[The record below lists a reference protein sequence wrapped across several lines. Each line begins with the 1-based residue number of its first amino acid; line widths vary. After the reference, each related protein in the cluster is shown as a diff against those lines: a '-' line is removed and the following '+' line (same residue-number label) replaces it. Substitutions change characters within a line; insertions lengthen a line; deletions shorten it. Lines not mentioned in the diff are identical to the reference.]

1 MNWFRKHLKLGS
13 RLALMALVLQFALS
27 FGHFH
32 AFAEK
37 AAPATRTSPTK
48 VAPASSEAVLT
59 QDTATETS
67 RKQQPSND
75 DRDHPAAAVCA
86 ICAVISLAG
95 GALFAAPPVLL
106 LPQPV
111 DLLYLATDAKFVH
124 LNSVRLAFQSRAP
137 PIS

>member
-1 MNWFRKHLKLGS
+1 
-13 RLALMALVLQFALS
+13 MALVLQFALS

-48 VAPASSEAVLT
+48 VAPASSEAVHA

-75 DRDHPAAAVCA
+75 DRDHPAVACA

>member
-32 AFAEK
+32 AFAET

-48 VAPASSEAVLT
+48 VAPASSEAVHT

-75 DRDHPAAAVCA
+75 DRDHPAAACA

>member
-27 FGHFH
+27 FGHYH

-37 AAPATRTSPTK
+37 AAPATRISPTK

-75 DRDHPAAAVCA
+75 DRDHPATACA

-95 GALFAAPPVLL
+95 GALFAAPPMLL

-111 DLLYLATDAKFVH
+111 DLLYIATDAKFVH

>member
-13 RLALMALVLQFALS
+13 RLALMALIFQFALS

-48 VAPASSEAVLT
+48 VAPAGSDAVLT

-75 DRDHPAAAVCA
+75 DRDHPAGACA
-86 ICAVISLAG
+86 ICAVLSLAG
-95 GALFAAPPVLL
+95 TALFAAPPVLL

-111 DLLYLATDAKFVH
+111 DLLDLATDAGFLHVQ
-124 LNSVRLAFQSRAP
+124 SARSAFESRAP
-137 PIS
+137 PLS

>member
-48 VAPASSEAVLT
+48 VAPASSEAVHT

-75 DRDHPAAAVCA
+75 DHDHPAAACA

-106 LPQPV
+106 RPQPV

>member
-27 FGHFH
+27 FGHYH
-32 AFAEK
+32 AFAGK
-37 AAPATRTSPTK
+37 AAPATGTSPTK
-48 VAPASSEAVLT
+48 LAPAST
-59 QDTATETS
+59 RPPQDTATETS

-75 DRDHPAAAVCA
+75 DRDHPAAACA

>member
-27 FGHFH
+27 FGHYH

-48 VAPASSEAVLT
+48 GAPAGSEAVLT
-59 QDTATETS
+59 QDAATETS

-75 DRDHPAAAVCA
+75 DRDHPAAACAVCA
-86 ICAVISLAG
+86 AISLAG

-106 LPQPV
+106 LPQPA

>member
-27 FGHFH
+27 FGHYH

-48 VAPASSEAVLT
+48 GAPAGSEAVLT

-75 DRDHPAAAVCA
+75 DRDHPAVACA

>member
-1 MNWFRKHLKLGS
+1 MPWFREHIKLGS

-48 VAPASSEAVLT
+48 VAPASSEDVLIS
-59 QDTATETS
+59 DAAAETS

-75 DRDHPAAAVCA
+75 DRDYPAGACA

-95 GALFAAPPVLL
+95 SALFAAPPVLL

-111 DLLYLATDAKFVH
+111 DLQYLATHAGFLYVQ
-124 LNSVRLAFQSRAP
+124 LARSAFQSRAP
-137 PIS
+137 PSS

>member
-27 FGHFH
+27 FGHYH
-32 AFAEK
+32 AFAGN
-37 AAPATRTSPTK
+37 AAPATGTSPTK
-48 VAPASSEAVLT
+48 EAPASSVT
-59 QDTATETS
+59 QDAATETS

-75 DRDHPAAAVCA
+75 NREHPAAACA

-111 DLLYLATDAKFVH
+111 DLLYLVTDAKFVH

>member
-75 DRDHPAAAVCA
+75 DRDHPAGACA

-111 DLLYLATDAKFVH
+111 DLLYLATDAGFLH
-124 LNSVRLAFQSRAP
+124 AQSARSAYRSRAP
-137 PIS
+137 PLS